1 MHDVLETLAHRWP
14 ETPKE
19 EEEEEEE
26 EEEKEQTAGG
36 PRPRWLR
43 RCRKVCGY
51 SIKDHVTSEG
61 HWDAYVIGVVVIH
74 HLVDFLPDELRGNDA
89 ASEVYR
95 NRVHHVQYLR
105 NSVAHPPA
113 PTAVECLAGLGAML
127 GVLKVHGQA
136 AVVTEL
142 QPLLDQ
148 LQAIATLPLG
158 GSTSIELRPDVLTLW
173 ALEAAMQHF
182 GNDLG
187 QAIHDYAPK
196 SELPMDVSAGNRSI
210 VNTLRNG
217 KMGDGHNP
225 ALKKWARYWNLKADE
240 RIKLA
245 GILETIGTLR
255 NQFNHKQHEI
265 TRESVH
271 VGIDAM
277 IAVQTMLG
285 LPTGMLEEVRERLV
299 KASGG
304 LMTVSADTSDAMHI
318 PFKDSRAYLVARGT
332 LIGDVAARLKTSAH
346 HIEVLHGESGAGK
359 TVAAIAVAY
368 ALFNDLPVQIFMQGS
383 SVAQLRTEL
392 ARYAQ
397 LHISGVDENEK
408 DDELVDKARKHL
420 AERTGW
426 LLLVDDVGP
435 DLQGVLDLL
444 PVNEDDA
451 LVGRVL
457 LTSQGRSAWPTKWP
471 ETKVHATEVTELGT
485 EQAMKFL
492 SQGKDKEGKDKVRVH
507 RDVHQD
513 VLDNR
518 DINLRGFIETVLG
531 SLALDVALLK
541 NALGGIDLAKAK
553 TIVDGWRDMTAES
566 LESAQDMSESHRR
579 SLRRRM
585 GTVRELMRRLEEN
598 CEDDVALLAAARSL
612 LAMCSVLDPAGV
624 PSVLFTGGAT
634 ALSELSP
641 GACLFRD
648 SKLYARA
655 ALALVDVGLVHD
667 DSGRGLTMHQLV
679 QTCVRHELRRG
690 EVVGLREWGPLY
702 TVLKERY
709 VDVIKWD
716 TSRKLTAALHTCALA
731 IYRRCEGVMDTKIPL
746 LAPLKQ
752 AELGDAI
759 GSWFYHASGMSNWN
773 EALPL
778 YKRALAIRVEQL
790 GLEHPDTAT
799 SLNNL
804 LLDKATS
811 LNNLGL
817 LHKAMGHNG
826 EAKPRLVGALAIC
839 EAQLGP
845 EHPGMGG
852 SLNSLA
858 GLHTAMGNNEEALR
872 LYKQALKISEKRHG
886 SDHLATAIVLDNLGS
901 LHTTMGNHAEARPL
915 HERALKIY
923 DKGPDSLDKAVCLN
937 KLGGCLRKLGR
948 FAEALSLH
956 KRALGIYEE
965 QLDDPHHVD
974 MAISLNHLGRL
985 HTAMGDRAKELGS
998 LQEATREYEAA
1009 LQRLERA
1016 LKILEKSLGP
1026 NHFQTATNLF
1036 NIVRLHKAM
1045 GDHAKALSRLRLLL
1059 DPSMQLPVGMF
1070 EEVHGMD
1077 QVLRRLL
1084 KVGPNDRCSC
1094 GSRAK
1099 YKKCCGRG
1107 GWVTSSRGGVPGRG
1121 RGNY

>member
-1 MHDVLETLAHRWP
+1 MNVSG
-14 ETPKE
+14 
-19 EEEEEEE
+19 
-26 EEEKEQTAGG
+26 EK
-36 PRPRWLR
+36 
-43 RCRKVCGY
+43 
-51 SIKDHVTSEG
+51 SIVS
-61 HWDAYVIGVVVIH
+61 I
-74 HLVDFLPDELRGNDA
+74 LRGN
-89 ASEVYR
+89 
-95 NRVHHVQYLR
+95 
-105 NSVAHPPA
+105 
-113 PTAVECLAGLGAML
+113 
-127 GVLKVHGQA
+127 
-136 AVVTEL
+136 
-142 QPLLDQ
+142 
-148 LQAIATLPLG
+148 
-158 GSTSIELRPDVLTLW
+158 
-173 ALEAAMQHF
+173 
-182 GNDLG
+182 
-187 QAIHDYAPK
+187 
-196 SELPMDVSAGNRSI
+196 
-210 VNTLRNG
+210 
-217 KMGDGHNP
+217 KMGDGHNQ
-225 ALKKWARYWNLKADE
+225 ALKEWDRYWDLKADE
-240 RIKLA
+240 GKNLA
-245 GILETIGTLR
+245 AILETIGMLR

-265 TRESVH
+265 TRESAQD
-271 VGIDAM
+271 GINAM
-277 IAVQTMLG
+277 IAVQTMLD
-285 LPTGMLEEVRERLV
+285 LPTGRLEEVGERLA
-299 KASGG
+299 KANG

-318 PFKDSRAYLVARGT
+318 PFKDSREYLVARDD
-332 LIGDVAARLKTSAH
+332 LIKGVADRFKDVVADAG

-471 ETKVHATEVTELGT
+471 ETKVHATEVNELGT

-566 LESAQDMSESHRR
+566 LESAKDMSESQCR
-579 SLRRRM
+579 SLRGRM
-585 GTVRELMRRLEEN
+585 GTVRELMRRLEAS
-598 CEDDVALLAAARSL
+598 CEDDVWQAARSL

-624 PSVLFTGGAT
+624 PSVLFTDGAT

-655 ALALVDVGLVHD
+655 ALKLVDVGLVHD

-709 VDVIKWD
+709 VDVINSNA
-716 TSRKLTAALHTCALA
+716 SRKPATALHTCALA

-804 LLDKATS
+804 LLDKATSLNNLGLLHKAMGNFGEAEPRLVGALAIREALDSDTGGSLNDLAGLQMAMGNNEEALRLYEQLLKINGSDLAKVLDNLRKILLDTATS

-974 MAISLNHLGRL
+974 MAISLNHLGKL
-985 HTAMGDRAKELGS
+985 HEAMGDRAKELGS

>member
-1 MHDVLETLAHRWP
+1 LHDVLETLAHRWP

-148 LQAIATLPLG
+148 LQVIATLPLG
-158 GSTSIELRPDVLTLW
+158 GSTSIELRPYVLTLW

-187 QAIHDYAPK
+187 QAIHRYYPEGKKPK
-196 SELPMDVSAGNRSI
+196 LPMDVSGNKSI
-210 VNTLRNG
+210 VSILRGN
-217 KMGDGHNP
+217 KNGDGQKSE
-225 ALKKWARYWNLKADE
+225 LKNWARYWNLKADE
-240 RIKLA
+240 RKKLA
-245 GILETIGTLR
+245 DKLDSLAMLR

-271 VGIDAM
+271 RDGIDAM

-332 LIGDVAARLKTSAH
+332 LIGDVAARLKTCAH

-368 ALFNDLPVQIFMQGS
+368 ELYKDLPVQLFMQGS

-392 ARYAQ
+392 AGYAR

-420 AERTGW
+420 ARSTGW

-444 PVNEDDA
+444 PVSKA
-451 LVGRVL
+451 GARVGHVI
-457 LTSQGRSAWPTKWP
+457 LTSQGRSAWP
-471 ETKVHATEVTELGT
+471 ETLHAIEVGKLGTDESMAFLGDRGVHA
-485 EQAMKFL
+485 
-492 SQGKDKEGKDKVRVH
+492 
-507 RDVHQD
+507 D
-513 VLDNR
+513 VLNDPG
-518 DINLRGFIETVLG
+518 INLREFVEKDLG
-531 SLALDVALLK
+531 NLALDVALLK
-541 NALGGIDLAKAK
+541 NALKGITPNAKAPNDRGHLTK
-553 TIVDGWRDMTAES
+553 AAEIVHRWRTATAES
-566 LESAQDMSESHRR
+566 LESAQDLSESHCR

-585 GTVRELMRRLEEN
+585 GTVRELMRRLEAS
-598 CEDDVALLAAARSL
+598 CEDDVWQAARSL

-648 SKLYARA
+648 SELYAKA
-655 ALALVDVGLVHD
+655 ALALVDVGLVHGV
-667 DSGRGLTMHQLV
+667 SGRALTMHQLV

-690 EVVGLREWGPLY
+690 EVVGLREWGTLY
-702 TVLKERY
+702 AVLRERY
-709 VDVIKWD
+709 ISVIILNA
-716 TSRKLTAALHTCALA
+716 SRKRATALHTCALA
-731 IYRRCEGVMDTKIPL
+731 IYRHCEGVMDTTIPL

-752 AELGDAI
+752 AELGVAI
-759 GSWFYHASGMSNWN
+759 GHWFYFASGISNWN

-778 YKRALAIRVEQL
+778 YERALAIREAQL
-790 GLEHPDTAT
+790 GPEHPGTAASLNHLAGLHQAMGNHAKALPLHERALAIREAQLGPEHPST
-799 SLNNL
+799 ANSLNNL
-804 LLDKATS
+804 AV
-811 LNNLGL
+811 
-817 LHKAMGHNG
+817 LHEAMGNH
-826 EAKPRLVGALAIC
+826 AKALPLHERALAIC

-845 EHPGMGG
+845 EHPDTAI
-852 SLNSLA
+852 SLNNLA
-858 GLHTAMGNNEEALR
+858 VLHEA
-872 LYKQALKISEKRHG
+872 
-886 SDHLATAIVLDNLGS
+886 
-901 LHTTMGNHAEARPL
+901 MGNHA
-915 HERALKIY
+915 
-923 DKGPDSLDKAVCLN
+923 
-937 KLGGCLRKLGR
+937 
-948 FAEALSLH
+948 
-956 KRALGIYEE
+956 
-965 QLDDPHHVD
+965 
-974 MAISLNHLGRL
+974 
-985 HTAMGDRAKELGS
+985 
-998 LQEATREYEAA
+998 
-1009 LQRLERA
+1009 
-1016 LKILEKSLGP
+1016 
-1026 NHFQTATNLF
+1026 
-1036 NIVRLHKAM
+1036 
-1045 GDHAKALSRLRLLL
+1045 KALPL
-1059 DPSMQLPVGMF
+1059 
-1070 EEVHGMD
+1070 
-1077 QVLRRLL
+1077 LRRLL
-1084 KVGPNDRCSC
+1084 KPTMQLPWGLDRDYLTSVLNRCKKDSPKVGPNDPCSC
-1094 GSRAK
+1094 GSGVK
-1099 YKKCCGRG
+1099 YKKCCGLG
-1107 GWVTSSRGGVPGRG
+1107 GM
-1121 RGNY
+1121 